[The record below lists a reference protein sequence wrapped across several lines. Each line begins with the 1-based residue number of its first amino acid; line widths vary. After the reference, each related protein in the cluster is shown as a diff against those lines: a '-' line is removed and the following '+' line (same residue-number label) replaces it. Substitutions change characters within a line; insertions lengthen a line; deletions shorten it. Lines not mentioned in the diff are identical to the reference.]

1 MGQHFGAAT
10 PSNPAQNR
18 EVVAIDA
25 ELVRQAQ
32 RVTGKLRARSQ
43 SLVTAESYTAGFI
56 ASVLSQ
62 TEGAGEVLQRRF
74 ITPTKENMTAE
85 LGVSPRLLAQN
96 TSAAVVEA
104 MAKGALARSAA
115 TFALAV
121 SGDLAFAPYED
132 GNRVGLV
139 YFCCRNR
146 FGQSV
151 CIGKDFGDDTHENLM
166 RFTVVAGLTVLEDF
180 LRKAG

>member
-1 MGQHFGAAT
+1 MSHHFSPAT
-10 PSNPAQNR
+10 SSKPAQNR
-18 EVVAIDA
+18 GVVAIDA

-32 RVTGKLRARSQ
+32 RVTGKLKAKGL
-43 SLVTAESYTAGFI
+43 SLVTAESYATGFV

-74 ITPTKENMTAE
+74 IIPTKENMTAE
-85 LGVSPRLLAQN
+85 LNVSPRLLAEN
-96 TSAAVVEA
+96 TSAVVEA

-115 TFALAV
+115 TIALAV
-121 SGDLAFAPYED
+121 NSGLASVPWED

-151 CIGKDFGDDTHENLM
+151 CIGKDLGDNMPEDRM
-166 RFTVVAGLTVLEDF
+166 RVTVVTALTILEDF
-180 LRKAG
+180 VRKAG